1 MASPESVAA
10 TASGFLRLIR
20 SLGHILIL
28 QKINLGAP
36 TIPTKPHAVKVRN
49 AVALNDLH
57 RSSTLYEHTTPYLD
71 AGKVVRYDC
80 ELRHNWF
87 CFSAHNMTNLELWRS
102 TLGELELLISKANFT
117 TWFKNTSII
126 SFSEGKVVVA
136 VPNAFTK
143 AWLENKYH
151 QYILRALQNI
161 SGNSIKD
168 ISYQVELAPTPV
180 PAAQVGRVTEL
191 EPPTPA
197 AASFG
202 LNPRYLFESFIV
214 GKSNELARAAAL
226 AVAQNPGQTY
236 NPLFIYGG
244 VGLGKTHLMQAIGNE
259 ILRRSPEKK
268 IIYAPCEKFTTEFI
282 QAIGSGKME
291 KFKATY
297 RSVDVLLIDDIQFL
311 AGKEGTQEEFFHT
324 FNTLHQANK
333 QIVLSSDRPPKAIQT
348 LEHRLVSRFEW
359 GMIADIASPDL
370 ETRTAILELKCQERG
385 YQLDHEILSY
395 LSSTIQNN
403 IRELE
408 GALNRLIAYHQLNNQ
423 RPTLEVVKELIANL
437 HPQGRYGGTL
447 TSKKILSVVAQYYDV
462 KLEELTGISRKK
474 NLVVPRQMAMY
485 LMREEI
491 KASFPTIGQELGG
504 RDHTTA
510 MHACSKIT
518 NALQTDERTK
528 QDVHNLHQHLYNS

>member
-1 MASPESVAA
+1 MYTSYN
-10 TASGFLRLIR
+10 FLRDVYY
-20 SLGHILIL
+20 S
-28 QKINLGAP
+28 
-36 TIPTKPHAVKVRN
+36 
-49 AVALNDLH
+49 
-57 RSSTLYEHTTPYLD
+57 SSTD
-71 AGKVVRYDC
+71 R
-80 ELRHNWF
+80 
-87 CFSAHNMTNLELWRS
+87 MTNQELWRS

-117 TWFKNTSII
+117 TWFKNTSIL
-126 SFSEGKVVVA
+126 SFSEGRVVVA

-151 QYILRALQNI
+151 QFILKALQSI
-161 SGNSIKD
+161 SGNTVKD
-168 ISYQVELAPTPV
+168 IAYQVDLV
-180 PAAQVGRVTEL
+180 PA
-191 EPPTPA
+191 PA
-197 AASFG
+197 NQHSIHITNEIDSHSPAPASFG
-202 LNPRYLFESFIV
+202 LNPKYVFESFIV

-244 VGLGKTHLMQAIGNE
+244 VGLGKTHLMQAIGND
-259 ILRRSPEKK
+259 ILRRSPDKK

-282 QAIGSGKME
+282 QAIGSGKIE

-348 LEHRLVSRFEW
+348 LEHRLISRFEW

-370 ETRTAILELKCQERG
+370 ETRLAILELKCQERN
-385 YQLDHEILSY
+385 YQLDREILSY
-395 LSSTIQNN
+395 LASTIQNN

-408 GALNRLIAYHQLNNQ
+408 GALNRIIAFHQLNNQ
-423 RPTLEVVKELIANL
+423 KPTLEMVKELLVNL

-447 TSKKILSVVAQYYDV
+447 TSKKILSAVAQYYDV
-462 KLEELTGISRKK
+462 RLEDLTGISRKK

-485 LMREEI
+485 LMREEM

-510 MHACSKIT
+510 MHACTKVANSI
-518 NALQTDERTK
+518 LEDQRTK
-528 QDVHNLHQHLYNS
+528 QDVHNLRQQLYNP